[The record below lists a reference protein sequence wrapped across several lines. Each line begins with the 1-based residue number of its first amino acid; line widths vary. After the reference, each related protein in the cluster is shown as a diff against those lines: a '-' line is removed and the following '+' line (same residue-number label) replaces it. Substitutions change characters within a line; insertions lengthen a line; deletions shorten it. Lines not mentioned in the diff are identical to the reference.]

1 MRTIVLGEWILTE
14 KEMRIVEDW
23 AKLASDTRVSLYP
36 EEEELISKIQSR
48 PRPVSLM
55 AVSEESNLIGKTI
68 VDELFPEG
76 FAEGLL

>member
-14 KEMRIVEDW
+14 KEMRIIEDW
-23 AKLASDTRVSLYP
+23 AKLASDTRINLYP
-36 EEEELISKIQSR
+36 EEADLISEIQSR
-48 PRPVSLM
+48 PRPLSLIE
-55 AVSEESNLIGKTI
+55 VLEQNNLIGKTI